1 MATFLMIH
9 GAWHSGWCFD
19 SVRPLLEAAGHK
31 VIAPTLPGAGGSDEE
46 LAAVTL
52 AKWSVYTADLACAQA
67 EPVILC
73 GHSRGGL
80 IISEAAERAPEA
92 ISALI
97 YISGFLVPAGKSM
110 NQMIASAGRPP
121 EFERGLSLTA
131 NGRAVSLSKEAAS
144 AAFYNACSEQD
155 REKALM
161 RLVPEPLA
169 PLATP
174 LDISEANFGS
184 VPRHY
189 IECALDRAVPLS
201 LQRSMQ
207 AALPCVSTTTL
218 ESDHSP
224 FLCCP
229 QDLVT
234 ALDHI
239 AQSICST
246 GSDPPRGSTRG

>member
-19 SVRPLLEAAGHK
+19 SVRALLEVDGHK
-31 VIAPTLPGAGGSDEE
+31 VIAPTLPGIGENAKE

-52 AKWSVYTADLACAQA
+52 AKWAAYVADLACAQGK
-67 EPVILC
+67 PVILC

-80 IISEAAERAPEA
+80 VISEAAERAPEA
-92 ISALI
+92 ISALV
-97 YISGFLVPAGKSM
+97 YISAFLVPAGKSM
-110 NQMIASAGRPP
+110 NALVASAGPP
-121 EFERGLSLTA
+121 SEFEHGLSLTT
-131 NGRAVSLSKEAAS
+131 NGRAFLLSKAAAS
-144 AAFYNACSEQD
+144 AVFYNACSEAD
-155 REKALM
+155 RKKALM

-174 LDISEANFGS
+174 LDITEARFGS

-189 IECALDRAVPLS
+189 IECTLDRAIPLP

-207 AALPCVSTTTL
+207 AALPCVSITTL

-224 FLCCP
+224 FLCRP
-229 QDLVT
+229 HDLAT

-239 AQSICST
+239 AQGICKI
-246 GSDPPRGSTRG
+246 GSDLPVGNISG